1 MSETNP
7 SYPTMELAISCE
19 TMIDLES
26 GHERKKPG
34 DIIVVREAGSYIGRR
49 EMARYIWLRVEGLE
63 ENEFPA
69 LMQMEVDPEDS
80 DPLAIYDKRR
90 YCIPFSKLA
99 EIDPDFDADRA
110 ADPSDVYQPYLV
122 VDAETGLYLIQGT
135 PFDVSGLVYD
145 KHTGE
150 YL

>member
-69 LMQMEVDPEDS
+69 LMQMEVDPEGS